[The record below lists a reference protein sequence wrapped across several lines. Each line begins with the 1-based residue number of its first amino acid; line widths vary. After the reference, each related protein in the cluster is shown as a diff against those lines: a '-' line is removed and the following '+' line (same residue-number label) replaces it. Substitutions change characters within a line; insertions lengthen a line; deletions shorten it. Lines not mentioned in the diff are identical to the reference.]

1 VTGGGV
7 RVLIADDHP
16 VFRDGL
22 GVLLGSLPDI
32 EVVGS
37 AEDGE
42 SAMAAVLELEP
53 DVVLMDLRMPGLNG
67 IEATRR
73 ITELDL
79 DVGVIILTM
88 FDDDE
93 SVFAAMRAGAQGYV
107 LKEADPDDIR
117 RAILAVADG
126 DAIFGRS
133 VARRVMQYFSRTGA
147 APRAF
152 PELTERE
159 VEVLDLVA
167 QGLSNSEITQRL
179 VVSPKTVRNHLTN
192 IFAKLHVADRSEA
205 IVRARE
211 AGLGTR
217 PDAAR

>member
-1 VTGGGV
+1 VSERTV

-22 GVLLGSLPDI
+22 GVLLGSLSGV

-37 AEDGE
+37 AADGT
-42 SAMAAVLELEP
+42 AAVAAARELRP

-67 IEATRR
+67 IDATRQ
-73 ITELDL
+73 ITALD
-79 DVGVIILTM
+79 DDIGVIILTM

-93 SVFAAMRAGAQGYV
+93 SVFAAMRAGARGYV
-107 LKEADPDDIR
+107 LKEADPSDIS
-117 RAILAVADG
+117 RAIMAVADG
-126 DAIFGRS
+126 DAIFGRT
-133 VARRVMQYFSRTGA
+133 VARRVMELFSRTDA
-147 APRAF
+147 ASRAF
-152 PELTERE
+152 PQLTERE
-159 VEVLDLVA
+159 LEVLDLVA
-167 QGLSNSEITQRL
+167 QGLSNQQITQRL

-192 IFAKLHVADRSEA
+192 IFAKLHVVDRSEA

>member
-147 APRAF
+147 APRTF